1 MDKQEKENWE
11 RIKAAMEK
19 SGSTDN
25 HYYKRACA
33 IIAGSPDPI
42 EPLPTEPLE

>member
-25 HYYKRACA
+25 HFYKRAVA
-33 IIAGSPDPI
+33 ICSGGKDPM
-42 EPLPTEPLE
+42 ENSFKKEQ